1 MITLKMKK
9 DGSLVWI
16 LISSKKNNKREKL
29 PEQILNQSPD
39 VHNAFGQHKNIITH
53 ILKICEKY
61 DFAIQL

>member
-1 MITLKMKK
+1 MDFDFVKKKIT
-9 DGSLVWI
+9 
-16 LISSKKNNKREKL
+16 KRKL